1 MQLVYVTET
10 YPPEINGVALT
21 VERTVR
27 FLRAQGHEVELI
39 RPRQHGEAPGSSSPD
54 EWRSA
59 GAPIPMYPDLR
70 LGLASTG
77 QLQRRF
83 AARRPALVHVSTQ
96 GPLGRAAVMAAS
108 RLGIPVT
115 TDFRTNF
122 HWYSRYYRLGW
133 LEPLVCGYLRR
144 FHRHADATFV
154 PTRAVRGQLL
164 AQGFERIEVQGRG
177 VDTAHFSPARRSAAL
192 RALWGV
198 APMGDDDA
206 GRATSGG
213 VGSAEPVAGAAPV
226 MLYVGRLA
234 AEKNVG
240 LALRAFEAARAR
252 APATRMVVVGD
263 GPLRRRLEAAFPA
276 VRFVGMQRGD
286 ALAAHYASADV
297 FLFPSLSETFG
308 NVTLEALAS
317 GLAVLAFDAAAA
329 AEHIR
334 HGRNGLLAA
343 PGDETAFI
351 DQACRLASS
360 PAHDPAL
367 VPTLRANARETALT
381 VGWDAVLRRFEGR
394 LLHFAARNAETA
406 VQHAVL
412 A

>member
-1 MQLVYVTET
+1 MQLAYVTET
-10 YPPEINGVALT
+10 FPPEINGVALT

-27 FLRAQGHEVELI
+27 FLRSQGHAVELI
-39 RPRQHGEAPGSSSPD
+39 RPRQRGEPAHDGPD
-54 EWRSA
+54 EWLTA

-70 LGLASTG
+70 LGLASVG
-77 QLQRRF
+77 RLQRRF
-83 AARRPALVHVSTQ
+83 SARRPALVHVATQ
-96 GPLGRAAVMAAS
+96 GPLGRAAVLAAS

-133 LEPLVCGYLRR
+133 LEPLVCGYLRG

-154 PTRAVRGQLL
+154 PTRAVRAQLL

-177 VDTAHFSPARRSAAL
+177 VDTAQFSPARRSAAL
-192 RALWGV
+192 RALWGA
-198 APMGDDDA
+198 APSDDDVSSGSTEPAA
-206 GRATSGG
+206 GR
-213 VGSAEPVAGAAPV
+213 AAPV

-240 LALRAFEAARAR
+240 LALRAFEAARTR
-252 APATRMVVVGD
+252 VPATRMVVVGD
-263 GPLRRRLEAAFPA
+263 GPLRDRLEAEFPA
-276 VRFVGMQRGD
+276 ARFVGMQRGE

-317 GLAVLAFDAAAA
+317 GLAVLAFDDAAA

-343 PGDETAFI
+343 PGDDAAFV
-351 DQACRLASS
+351 DQACRLAAS
-360 PAHDPAL
+360 PAHEPAL
-367 VPTLRANARETALT
+367 LPALRTQAREAALT
-381 VGWDAVLRRFEGR
+381 ARWDAVLGRFEGR
-394 LLHFAARNAETA
+394 LQEFANRSTPTP
-406 VQHAVL
+406 VRHAVL

>member
-1 MQLVYVTET
+1 MHLVYVTET
-10 YPPEINGVALT
+10 FAPEINGVALT

-27 FLRAQGHEVELI
+27 FLREQGHGLELI
-39 RPRQHGEAPGSSSPD
+39 RPRQRGEPPNDSPH

-59 GAPIPMYPDLR
+59 GVPIPMYPDLR
-70 LGLASTG
+70 LGLASVG
-77 QLQRRF
+77 RLQRRF
-83 AARRPALVHVSTQ
+83 AARRPSLVHVATQ
-96 GPLGRAAVMAAS
+96 GPLGRAAVLAAS

-115 TDFRTNF
+115 ADFRTNF

-133 LEPLVCGYLRR
+133 FEPLVCAYLRS
-144 FHRHADATFV
+144 FHRHAQATFV
-154 PTRAVRGQLL
+154 PTRAVRAQLL
-164 AQGFERIEVQGRG
+164 GQGFERIEVQGRG
-177 VDTAHFSPARRSAAL
+177 VDTVQFSPARRSAAL

-198 APMGDDDA
+198 QDDA
-206 GRATSGG
+206 AN
-213 VGSAEPVAGAAPV
+213 V

-234 AEKNVG
+234 AEKNVR

-263 GPLRRRLEAAFPA
+263 GPLRKRLQAEFPA
-276 VRFVGMQRGD
+276 ARFVGMQRGE

-308 NVTLEALAS
+308 NVTLEAMAS

-334 HGRNGLLAA
+334 HGWSGLVAA
-343 PGDETAFI
+343 PGDEAGFI
-351 DQACRLASS
+351 DQACRLAAS
-360 PAHDPAL
+360 PARNPAL
-367 VPTLRANARETALT
+367 LPALRAHGREAALT
-381 VGWDAVLRRFEGR
+381 VRWEAVLRRFEGR
-394 LLHFAARNAETA
+394 LLHFAAGSAETA
-406 VQHAVL
+406 VRHAVL

>member
-83 AARRPALVHVSTQ
+83 AARRPALVHVATQ
-96 GPLGRAAVMAAS
+96 GPLGRAAVRAAS

-177 VDTAHFSPARRSAAL
+177 VDTEQFSPVLRSAAL
-192 RALWGV
+192 RAMWGV
-198 APMGDDDA
+198 QA
-206 GRATSGG
+206 GTDS
-213 VGSAEPVAGAAPV
+213 V

-240 LALRAFEAARAR
+240 LALRAFETARAR

-308 NVTLEALAS
+308 NVTFEALAS

-360 PAHDPAL
+360 PAHNPAL
-367 VPTLRANARETALT
+367 VPTLRAHARETALT

-394 LLHFAARNAETA
+394 LLHFAAHNAETA